1 MHVHTRTRRCA
12 RAYYPSTVRERET
25 FVSFASPLATLA
37 LPSLFLSLFISF
49 FLLLPASIHLFLP
62 ESIRASIFVPPR
74 FFSLFRFYPS
84 FFNRWFLA
92 FSPSFSL
99 STRSAGNVS
108 LLCRPRVDRP
118 SRSDTVAVSP
128 PPSLSRNRSG
138 RDKVYVCPRRA
149 RGRLRNTSLSLS
161 PRDRCSAAPGST
173 APTCNNVPI
182 TRNNGLNFACS
193 RVREILKT
201 NVLHVY
207 VYIYIYRFEE
217 LKLMLDDFLNANL
230 SRVFDREIRFR
241 LDG

>member
-1 MHVHTRTRRCA
+1 M
-12 RAYYPSTVRERET
+12 RADGSV
-25 FVSFASPLATLA
+25 
-37 LPSLFLSLFISF
+37 
-49 FLLLPASIHLFLP
+49 
-62 ESIRASIFVPPR
+62 IR
-74 FFSLFRFYPS
+74 
-84 FFNRWFLA
+84 
-92 FSPSFSL
+92 
-99 STRSAGNVS
+99 
-108 LLCRPRVDRP
+108 
-118 SRSDTVAVSP
+118 
-128 PPSLSRNRSG
+128 LSRFHRVIYG
-138 RDKVYVCPRRA
+138 
-149 RGRLRNTSLSLS
+149 
-161 PRDRCSAAPGST
+161 CSAAGST